1 MIMTDTGK
9 YRPITSGSR
18 AGGNPQ
24 NRHDSTKVFKQER
37 DNFRRMKSELC
48 DNPEFQNN
56 YVAIHENI
64 VVGKSKSRIDLYF
77 EMSKKYPD
85 GTYFIGKV
93 YPPN

>member
-1 MIMTDTGK
+1 MVMTGTGK
-9 YRPITSGSR
+9 YKPSASR
-18 AGGNPQ
+18 RLVNVNPQ
-24 NRHDSTKVFKQER
+24 DRHDSIMAFKRER
-37 DNFRRMKSELC
+37 DNFRRMKPALS

-64 VVGKSKSRIDLYF
+64 IVGKSKHRIDLYF
-77 EMSKKYPD
+77 EMTKLYRE